1 LQADDQHRLSRV
13 AKFAVPATHEFSYI
27 APLLGNEKNTLSQNA
42 TCLYALTCPYEL
54 SNHALE
60 TSLALQMGFPMPH
73 ARFLQKNIQDYG
85 DMDPWGDKALN
96 SSIHAANTRQ
106 SSHNNIAKAIASLVS
121 ETGITMTAD
130 EWKVPYTYTAAVGH
144 PRPGQPKKRRG
155 DLMTTKSGLL
165 RPNPGQPWITA
176 LAHVILDV
184 CLGHTYVTA
193 TAAHPRKAKKSI
205 IATMEAIKRNKYQS
219 AYRDQGHVFA
229 GAVCN
234 SWGELGPELLRFL
247 WVVAEYSARS
257 QVGIQDLD
265 FSLPFTSVPA
275 APLERRISSFKAL
288 RGSLFHEYRQRL
300 LCVILEGVTERVF
313 GRTYALASQWRYL
326 QWQKASRDLW
336 QPVFCPPQLPVPPV
350 AAVPALRLRRNSV

>member
-1 LQADDQHRLSRV
+1 
-13 AKFAVPATHEFSYI
+13 
-27 APLLGNEKNTLSQNA
+27 
-42 TCLYALTCPYEL
+42 
-54 SNHALE
+54 
-60 TSLALQMGFPMPH
+60 
-73 ARFLQKNIQDYG
+73 
-85 DMDPWGDKALN
+85 MDPWGDKALN
-96 SSIHAANTRQ
+96 SSIHAANTLQ

-130 EWKVPYTYTAAVGH
+130 EWKVPYTYTAAVGP

-155 DLMTTKSGLL
+155 DLMTTRSGLL
-165 RPNPGQPWITA
+165 RPNPGPSKPWITV
-176 LAHVILDV
+176 LAHVILDL

-350 AAVPALRLRRNSV
+350 AAVPALRLRSNSV